1 MADTTELP
9 PEQQPE
15 NPHSARAA
23 QNADGAENP
32 TGATER
38 IEPVTIVE
46 EAPKKKSRLPKVIL
60 IVLAVLLVLA
70 AAYVVVDNWARGQIS
85 SLVSE
90 RVAEVLTTNNE
101 VTTEVGGFSVLAQL
115 ATGRLEN
122 VKIAADE
129 VRLGELIGDVRVT
142 ATGVPV
148 DIQNQPVEQVDARL
162 VVTEENLAKIAGE
175 LTAGTID
182 SFELVAGEV
191 QVGTAVEIL
200 GFKLTLG
207 LGLEVEAVDGDL
219 VFTPTS
225 VELAGTRTSAD
236 DLVQQ
241 FGGLARELVAPKPL
255 CVAQW
260 LPAAL
265 TITDVAVD
273 GTDLVVDI
281 DAENVILDTATL
293 DTKGTC

>member
-9 PEQQPE
+9 SEDQPQ
-15 NPHSARAA
+15 NPHAARAA
-23 QNADGAENP
+23 QSAESTENP

-38 IEPVTIVE
+38 IEPVVVIE

-70 AAYVVVDNWARGQIS
+70 AAYVAVDNWARGYIS
-85 SLVSE
+85 TLVSE
-90 RVAEVLTTNNE
+90 KVSEVLTTNKE

-115 ATGRLEN
+115 MTGRLDT
-122 VKIAADE
+122 VKISADE

-148 DIQNQPVEQVDARL
+148 DIQNKPVEQVDARL
-162 VVTEENLAKIAGE
+162 IVTEENLAKIAGE

-236 DLVQQ
+236 DLVKQ
-241 FGGLARELVAPKPL
+241 FGGIARELVAPKPL

-260 LPAAL
+260 LPAPL

-273 GTDLVVDI
+273 GTNLVVDI
-281 DAENVILDTATL
+281 DAQNVMLDSATL